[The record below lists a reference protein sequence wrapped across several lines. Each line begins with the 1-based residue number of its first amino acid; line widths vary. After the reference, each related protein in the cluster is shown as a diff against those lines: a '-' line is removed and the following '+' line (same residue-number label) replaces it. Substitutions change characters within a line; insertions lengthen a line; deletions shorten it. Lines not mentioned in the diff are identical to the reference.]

1 MGQLTGWSRPATVP
15 GGEIKMLSRPL
26 RWAIILIGAAIALN
40 YIDRGSVSVAA
51 PLIKDEFGLT
61 NERYGVIVSSFYW
74 TYVPALALAGWLA
87 DRMSVRLL
95 MALGV
100 ATWALATIGMGFVST
115 RLAGGVTGL
124 LLLRLMMG
132 LGEGV
137 AFPCG
142 SKLIA
147 RVPEGARGLA
157 NVSLSGGLALGP
169 LIGTLAGGAMMQLW
183 GWREMF
189 IVFGLATL
197 MWLVPWW
204 MARKGIEEGEGRDE
218 TAPENAAPLAAV
230 LREPTFWAITLL
242 QLAGSYAFYFIVGW
256 LPLWLVKAR
265 GFSIIDM
272 SLLTSVF
279 YVAQI
284 IGGTL
289 GAWVIDR
296 AIRNGGDGSKWRRR
310 TLFGAVAACVTG
322 LLLLPDIEGWLPL
335 IGLIAVTGFGYGP
348 VPNLLFVIGQ
358 TMAGPASAGRWVGV
372 QASLGNLSGVIGPVL
387 TGIIVDAAGY
397 RPAFIVTAGIV
408 GAGTIIFGLVVRR
421 IEPVR
426 W

>member
-1 MGQLTGWSRPATVP
+1 MISA
-15 GGEIKMLSRPL
+15 PL
-26 RWAIILIGAAIALN
+26 RWAIILIGVAIALN
-40 YIDRGSVSVAA
+40 YIDRGAVSVAA

-87 DRMSVRLL
+87 DRISVRLL

-100 ATWALATIGMGFVST
+100 AIWAVATIGMGFVGT
-115 RLAGGVTGL
+115 GVAGGVTGL
-124 LLLRLMMG
+124 LLLRLVMG

-157 NVSLSGGLALGP
+157 NVSLSGGLAVGP
-169 LIGTLAGGAMMQLW
+169 LIGTLGGGVIMAFW

-189 IVFGLATL
+189 IVFGLVTL
-197 MWLVPWW
+197 VWLVPWW
-204 MARKGIEEGEGRDE
+204 LARRGIEEGEGRHE
-218 TAPENAAPLAAV
+218 PSNLPAAPMRQV
-230 LREPTFWAITLL
+230 LRQPGFWAVTLL
-242 QLAGSYAFYFIVGW
+242 HLSGTFALYFIVGW

-272 SLLTSVF
+272 SLLTSIF
-279 YVAQI
+279 YISQI
-284 IGGTL
+284 VGGTL
-289 GAWVIDR
+289 GAWAIDR
-296 AIRNGGDGSKWRRR
+296 AIRRGGDGSLWRRR
-310 TLFGAVAACVTG
+310 MLFASVGACAAG
-322 LLLLPDIEGWLPL
+322 LLLLPDIQGWLPL
-335 IGLIAVTGFGYGP
+335 VALIAITGFGYGP

-358 TMAGPASAGRWVGV
+358 TMAGPDSAGRWIGV
-372 QASLGNLSGVIGPVL
+372 QTSLGNLSGVIGPVM

-397 RPAFIVTAGIV
+397 RPAFIATAAIV
-408 GAGTIIFGLVVRR
+408 ATGTLIFGLVVRR

-426 W
+426 WNVRA

>member
-1 MGQLTGWSRPATVP
+1 
-15 GGEIKMLSRPL
+15 MLSGPL

-40 YIDRGSVSVAA
+40 YIDRGAVSVAA
-51 PLIKDEFGLT
+51 PLIKDEFGLS

-100 ATWALATIGMGFVST
+100 ATWALATIGMGFVA
-115 RLAGGVTGL
+115 AGAVSSL
-124 LLLRLMMG
+124 LMLRLVMG

-157 NVSLSGGLALGP
+157 NISLSGGLALGP
-169 LIGTLAGGAMMQLW
+169 LIGTLMGGAIMHLW

-189 IVFGLATL
+189 IIFGAVTL
-197 MWLVPWW
+197 VWLVPWW
-204 MARKGIEEGEGRDE
+204 LARKGIEEGEGRSE
-218 TAPENAAPLAAV
+218 PAAAAPLAQV
-230 LREPTFWAITLL
+230 MRQRKFWAITLL
-242 QLAGSYAFYFIVGW
+242 HLAGTYPLYFIVGW

-265 GFSIIDM
+265 GYSIVDM

-284 IGGTL
+284 LGGTI
-289 GAWVIDR
+289 GAWAIDR
-296 AIRNGGDGSKWRRR
+296 AIRAGGDGSAWRRR
-310 TLFGAVAACVTG
+310 MLFGAVATCVGG
-322 LLLLPDIEGWLPL
+322 LLLLPGIQGWPL
-335 IGLIAVTGFGYGP
+335 LVTVIALTGFGYGP
-348 VPNLLFVIGQ
+348 VPNLLFVMGQ

-372 QASLGNLSGVIGPVL
+372 QTSLGNLSGIIGPVL
-387 TGIIVDAAGY
+387 TGVIVDAAGY
-397 RPAFIVTAGIV
+397 RPAFLVTAGV
-408 GAGTIIFGLVVRR
+408 VAVGTIVFGLVVRR
-421 IEPVR
+421 VEPVK
-426 W
+426 WA

>member
-1 MGQLTGWSRPATVP
+1 
-15 GGEIKMLSRPL
+15 MLSRPL

-40 YIDRGSVSVAA
+40 YIDRGAVSVAA

-100 ATWALATIGMGFVST
+100 ATWALATIGMGFTGAGV
-115 RLAGGVTGL
+115 AGGVTFL
-124 LLLRLMMG
+124 ILLRLLMG

-157 NVSLSGGLALGP
+157 NISLSGGLAVGP
-169 LIGTLAGGAMMQLW
+169 LIGTLGGGVIMKLW
-183 GWREMF
+183 GWQEMF
-189 IVFGLATL
+189 IIFGLVTL
-197 MWLVPWW
+197 LWLLPWW
-204 MARKGIEEGEGRDE
+204 LARAGIEEGEGK
-218 TAPENAAPLAAV
+218 TAPALEAATPLAAV
-230 LREPTFWAITLL
+230 LRQPGFWATTLL
-242 QLAGSYAFYFIVGW
+242 HLSATFPLYFIVGW

-272 SLLTSVF
+272 SLLTAVF
-279 YVAQI
+279 YIAQI
-284 IGGTL
+284 AGGTL
-289 GAWVIDR
+289 SAWAIDR
-296 AIRNGGDGSKWRRR
+296 AIRVGGDGSAWRRR
-310 TLFGAVAACVTG
+310 MLFGAVAACVTG
-322 LLLLPDIEGWLPL
+322 LLLLPDIQGWLPL
-335 IGLIAVTGFGYGP
+335 IALIAITGFGYGP

-372 QASLGNLSGVIGPVL
+372 QTSLGNLSGVIGPVM

-397 RPAFIVTAGIV
+397 RPAFIVTAAIV
-408 GAGTIIFGLVVRR
+408 ATGTLIFGLVVRR
-421 IEPVR
+421 IEPVK
-426 W
+426 WVN

>member
-1 MGQLTGWSRPATVP
+1 
-15 GGEIKMLSRPL
+15 MLSGPL

-40 YIDRGSVSVAA
+40 YIDRGAVSVAA

-87 DRMSVRLL
+87 DKMSVRLL

-100 ATWALATIGMGFVST
+100 ATWALATIGMGFVGT
-115 RLAGGVTGL
+115 GVAGGITGL
-124 LLLRLMMG
+124 LMLRLLMG

-147 RVPEGARGLA
+147 RVPEGARSLA

-169 LIGTLAGGAMMQLW
+169 LIGTLGGGFIMEFW

-189 IVFGLATL
+189 IIFGLVTL
-197 MWLVPWW
+197 VWLVPWW
-204 MARKGIEEGEGRDE
+204 LARRGIEEGEGKQEATLD
-218 TAPENAAPLAAV
+218 AAV
-230 LREPTFWAITLL
+230 PLGQVLRQPAFWAITLL
-242 QLAGSYAFYFIVGW
+242 HLAGTFGLYFIVGW

-284 IGGTL
+284 IGGTA
-289 GAWVIDR
+289 GAWLIDR
-296 AIRNGGDGSKWRRR
+296 AIRRGADGSVWRRR
-310 TLFGAVAACVTG
+310 MLFGSVFAYVAG
-322 LLLLPDIEGWLPL
+322 LMLLPEIQGWLPL
-335 IGLIAVTGFGYGP
+335 VTLIAITGFGYGP
-348 VPNLLFVIGQ
+348 LPNMLFVFGQ

-372 QASLGNLSGVIGPVL
+372 QTSIGNLSGIVGPVL

-397 RPAFIVTAGIV
+397 RPAFLMTAAV
-408 GAGTIIFGLVVRR
+408 VAGGTLIFARAVKR

-426 W
+426 WAS

>member
-1 MGQLTGWSRPATVP
+1 
-15 GGEIKMLSRPL
+15 MLSAPL

-40 YIDRGSVSVAA
+40 YIDRGAVSVAA

-100 ATWALATIGMGFVST
+100 AIWALATIGMGFVGGGM
-115 RLAGGVTGL
+115 AGGITGL
-124 LLLRLMMG
+124 LMLRLLMG

-157 NVSLSGGLALGP
+157 NISLSGGLALGP
-169 LIGTLAGGAMMQLW
+169 LIGTLAGGALMQLW
-183 GWREMF
+183 GWRTMF
-189 IVFGLATL
+189 IIFGLVTL
-197 MWLVPWW
+197 VWLVPWW
-204 MARKGIEEGEGRDE
+204 LARKGIEEGEGKGPALE
-218 TAPENAAPLAAV
+218 TEAAAPLSV
-230 LREPTFWAITLL
+230 MLRQPSFWAVTQLH
-242 QLAGSYAFYFIVGW
+242 LAGTFPLYFIVGW

-265 GFSIIDM
+265 GYSIVDM

-279 YVAQI
+279 FVAQI
-284 IGGTL
+284 LGGTV
-289 GAWVIDR
+289 GAWAIDR
-296 AIRNGGDGSKWRRR
+296 AIRAGGDGSAWRRNM
-310 TLFGAVAACVTG
+310 LFAAVATCVVG
-322 LLLLPDIEGWLPL
+322 LLLLPDIQGWPL
-335 IGLIAVTGFGYGP
+335 LITVIALTGFGYGP
-348 VPNLLFVIGQ
+348 MPNLLFVMGQ

-372 QASLGNLSGVIGPVL
+372 QASLGNLSGIVGPVV

-397 RPAFIVTAGIV
+397 RPAFIMTAAIV
-408 GAGTIIFGLVVRR
+408 ALGALVFGLAVRR

-426 W
+426 WSPA

>member
-1 MGQLTGWSRPATVP
+1 MISAA
-15 GGEIKMLSRPL
+15 L

-40 YIDRGSVSVAA
+40 YIDRGAVSVAA

-61 NERYGVIVSSFYW
+61 NERYGLIVSSFYW

-115 RLAGGVTGL
+115 GLAGGVTGL
-124 LLLRLMMG
+124 VMLRLLMG

-157 NVSLSGGLALGP
+157 NISLSGGLALGP
-169 LIGTLAGGAMMQLW
+169 LIGTLVGGAMMALW

-189 IVFGLATL
+189 MVFGLATL
-197 MWLVPWW
+197 VWLVPWW
-204 MARKGIEEGEGRDE
+204 LARRGIEEGEGREDTTTE
-218 TAPENAAPLAAV
+218 AAAPLALV
-230 LREPTFWAITLL
+230 LRQPSFWAVTLL
-242 QLAGSYAFYFIVGW
+242 HLSGTFALYFIVGW
-256 LPLWLVKAR
+256 LPLWLVKVR
-265 GFSIIDM
+265 GFSILDM

-284 IGGTL
+284 LGGTL
-289 GAWVIDR
+289 GAWAIDR
-296 AIRNGGDGSKWRRR
+296 AIRRGGDGSKWRRR
-310 TLFGAVAACVTG
+310 MLLMSVCACVIG
-322 LLLLPDIEGWLPL
+322 LLLLPDIQGWPL
-335 IGLIAVTGFGYGP
+335 LITLIAVTGFGYGP

-372 QASLGNLSGVIGPVL
+372 QTSLGNLSGVIGPVL

-397 RPAFIVTAGIV
+397 RPAFLMTAGVVTV
-408 GAGTIIFGLVVRR
+408 GTLIFLVAVPRVAP
-421 IEPVR
+421 IR
-426 W
+426 WQAA

>member
-1 MGQLTGWSRPATVP
+1 
-15 GGEIKMLSRPL
+15 MLSGPL

-40 YIDRGSVSVAA
+40 YIDRGAVSVAA
-51 PLIKDEFGLT
+51 PLIKDEFALT

-100 ATWALATIGMGFVST
+100 ATWAIATIGMGFVGT
-115 RLAGGVTGL
+115 GLAGGITGL
-124 LLLRLMMG
+124 LLLRLLMG

-169 LIGTLAGGAMMQLW
+169 LIGTLGGGAIMQLW

-189 IVFGLATL
+189 IVFGLITL
-197 MWLVPWW
+197 VWLVPWW
-204 MARKGIEEGEGRDE
+204 LARKGIEEGEGKGATVE
-218 TAPENAAPLAAV
+218 TAAVPLSV
-230 LREPTFWAITLL
+230 MLRQRSFWAVTQLH
-242 QLAGSYAFYFIVGW
+242 LAGTFPLYFIVGW

-265 GFSIIDM
+265 GYSIVDM

-279 YVAQI
+279 FVAQI
-284 IGGTL
+284 VGGTV
-289 GAWVIDR
+289 GAWAIDR
-296 AIRNGGDGSKWRRR
+296 AIRAGGDGSAWRRR
-310 TLFGAVAACVTG
+310 MLFAAVATCVAG
-322 LLLLPDIEGWLPL
+322 LLLLPEIQGWPL
-335 IGLIAVTGFGYGP
+335 LITVIALTGFGYGP
-348 VPNLLFVIGQ
+348 MPNLLFVIGQ

-372 QASLGNLSGVIGPVL
+372 QASLGNLSGIVGPVV

-397 RPAFIVTAGIV
+397 RPAFIMTAAIV
-408 GAGTIIFGLVVRR
+408 ALGALVFGLVVRR
-421 IEPVR
+421 IEPVQ
-426 W
+426 WAAVEKVA

>member
-1 MGQLTGWSRPATVP
+1 
-15 GGEIKMLSRPL
+15 MLSRPL

-40 YIDRGSVSVAA
+40 YIDRGAVSVAA

-87 DRMSVRLL
+87 DKMSVRLL

-100 ATWALATIGMGFVST
+100 ATWALATIGMGFVGT
-115 RLAGGVTGL
+115 GLAGGVTGL
-124 LLLRLMMG
+124 LMLRLVMG

-157 NVSLSGGLALGP
+157 NISLSGGLALGP
-169 LIGTLAGGAMMQLW
+169 LIGTLAGGIMMQLW

-197 MWLVPWW
+197 VWLVPWW
-204 MARKGIEEGEGRDE
+204 LARRGIEEGEGRYE
-218 TAPENAAPLAAV
+218 ESSTPAAPLGQV
-230 LREPTFWAITLL
+230 LRQPSFWAITVLHL
-242 QLAGSYAFYFIVGW
+242 TGTFALYFIVGW

-265 GFSIIDM
+265 GFSILDM

-279 YVAQI
+279 YIAQI
-284 IGGTL
+284 AGGSL
-289 GAWVIDR
+289 SAWAIDR
-296 AIRNGGDGSKWRRR
+296 AIRNGGNGSKWRRR
-310 TLFGAVAACVTG
+310 MLFASVGACVAG
-322 LLLLPDIEGWLPL
+322 LLLLPDIQGWPL
-335 IGLIAVTGFGYGP
+335 LVTLIAITGFGYGP

-358 TMAGPASAGRWVGV
+358 TMAGPASAGRWVGA
-372 QASLGNLSGVIGPVL
+372 QTSLGNLSGVIGPVL

-397 RPAFIVTAGIV
+397 RPAFVMTAAV
-408 GAGTIIFGLVVRR
+408 VATGTMIFGLVVRR

>member
-1 MGQLTGWSRPATVP
+1 MISAA
-15 GGEIKMLSRPL
+15 L

-40 YIDRGSVSVAA
+40 YIDRGAVSVAA

-61 NERYGVIVSSFYW
+61 NERYGLIVSSFYW
-74 TYVPALALAGWLA
+74 TYVPALAIAGWLA

-115 RLAGGVTGL
+115 GLAGGVTGL
-124 LLLRLMMG
+124 VMLRLLMG

-157 NVSLSGGLALGP
+157 NISLSGGLALGP
-169 LIGTLAGGAMMQLW
+169 LIGTLVGGAMMALW

-189 IVFGLATL
+189 MVFGLATL
-197 MWLVPWW
+197 VWLVPWW
-204 MARKGIEEGEGRDE
+204 LARRGIEEGEGREDTTTE
-218 TAPENAAPLAAV
+218 AAAPLALV
-230 LREPTFWAITLL
+230 LRQPSFWAVTLL
-242 QLAGSYAFYFIVGW
+242 HLSGTFALYFIVGW
-256 LPLWLVKAR
+256 LPLWLVKVR
-265 GFSIIDM
+265 GFSILDM

-284 IGGTL
+284 LGGTL
-289 GAWVIDR
+289 GAWAIDR
-296 AIRNGGDGSKWRRR
+296 AIRRGGDGSKWRRR
-310 TLFGAVAACVTG
+310 MLLMSVCACVIG
-322 LLLLPDIEGWLPL
+322 LLLLPDIQGWPL
-335 IGLIAVTGFGYGP
+335 LITLIAVTGFGYGP

-372 QASLGNLSGVIGPVL
+372 QTSLGNLSGVIGPVL

-397 RPAFIVTAGIV
+397 RPAFLMTAGVVTV
-408 GAGTIIFGLVVRR
+408 GTLIFLVAVPRVAP
-421 IEPVR
+421 IR
-426 W
+426 WQAA

>member
-1 MGQLTGWSRPATVP
+1 MISAA
-15 GGEIKMLSRPL
+15 L

-40 YIDRGSVSVAA
+40 YIDRGAVSVAA

-61 NERYGVIVSSFYW
+61 NERYGLIVSSFYW

-115 RLAGGVTGL
+115 GLAGGVTGL
-124 LLLRLMMG
+124 VMLRLLMG

-157 NVSLSGGLALGP
+157 NISLSGGLALGP
-169 LIGTLAGGAMMQLW
+169 LIGTLVGGAMMALW

-189 IVFGLATL
+189 MVFGLATL
-197 MWLVPWW
+197 VWLVPWW
-204 MARKGIEEGEGRDE
+204 LARRGIEEGEGREDTTTE
-218 TAPENAAPLAAV
+218 AAAPLAQV
-230 LREPTFWAITLL
+230 LRQPSFWAVTLL
-242 QLAGSYAFYFIVGW
+242 HLSGTFALYFIVGW
-256 LPLWLVKAR
+256 LPLWLVKVR
-265 GFSIIDM
+265 GFSILDM

-284 IGGTL
+284 LGGTL
-289 GAWVIDR
+289 GAWAIDR
-296 AIRNGGDGSKWRRR
+296 AIRRGGDGSKWRRR
-310 TLFGAVAACVTG
+310 MLLMSVCACVIG
-322 LLLLPDIEGWLPL
+322 LLLLPDIQGWPL
-335 IGLIAVTGFGYGP
+335 LITLIAVTGFGYGP

-372 QASLGNLSGVIGPVL
+372 QTSLGNLSGVIGPVL

-397 RPAFIVTAGIV
+397 RPAFLMTAGVVTV
-408 GAGTIIFGLVVRR
+408 GTLIFLVAVPRVAP
-421 IEPVR
+421 IR
-426 W
+426 WQAA

>member
-1 MGQLTGWSRPATVP
+1 MISA
-15 GGEIKMLSRPL
+15 PL
-26 RWAIILIGAAIALN
+26 RWAIVLIGVAIALN
-40 YIDRGSVSVAA
+40 YIDRGAVSVAA
-51 PLIKDEFGLT
+51 PLIKDEFALT

-100 ATWALATIGMGFVST
+100 ATWAIATIGMGFVGT
-115 RLAGGVTGL
+115 GVAGGVTGL
-124 LLLRLMMG
+124 LLLRLLMG

-157 NVSLSGGLALGP
+157 NVSLSGGLAVGP
-169 LIGTLAGGAMMQLW
+169 LIGTLGGGVIMAFW

-189 IVFGLATL
+189 IVFGVVTL
-197 MWLVPWW
+197 LWLVPWW
-204 MARKGIEEGEGRDE
+204 LARRGIEEGEGRHE
-218 TAPENAAPLAAV
+218 IAAQPAAPLAAV
-230 LREPTFWAITLL
+230 LRQPAFWAVT
-242 QLAGSYAFYFIVGW
+242 QLHLSGTFALYFIVGW

-265 GFSIIDM
+265 GYSILDM
-272 SLLTSVF
+272 SLLTAVF

-284 IGGTL
+284 LGGTL
-289 GAWVIDR
+289 GAWAIDR
-296 AIRNGGDGSKWRRR
+296 AIRRGGDGSLWRRR
-310 TLFGAVAACVTG
+310 MLFGSVAACVIG
-322 LLLLPDIEGWLPL
+322 LLLLPDIHGWLPL
-335 IGLIAVTGFGYGP
+335 ITLIAITGFGYGP

-358 TMAGPASAGRWVGV
+358 TMAGPDSAGRWVGV
-372 QASLGNLSGVIGPVL
+372 QTSLGNLSGVIGPVM

-397 RPAFIVTAGIV
+397 RPAFIATAVIV
-408 GAGTIIFGLVVRR
+408 AAGTLIFGLVVRR

-426 W
+426 WPA

>member
-1 MGQLTGWSRPATVP
+1 MLTRPDWPTTVP
-15 GGEIKMLSRPL
+15 AGENVMLSGPL

-40 YIDRGSVSVAA
+40 YIDRGAVSVAA

-100 ATWALATIGMGFVST
+100 ATWALATIGMGFVASG
-115 RLAGGVTGL
+115 AVTAL
-124 LLLRLMMG
+124 LLLRLLMG

-157 NVSLSGGLALGP
+157 NISLSGGLALGP
-169 LIGTLAGGAMMQLW
+169 LIGTLAGGAIMEVW

-189 IVFGLATL
+189 IIFGAVTL
-197 MWLVPWW
+197 LWLVPWW
-204 MARKGIEEGEGRDE
+204 LARRGIEEGEGKGE
-218 TAPENAAPLAAV
+218 AVGTAAPLAAV
-230 LREPTFWAITLL
+230 LRQKNFWAITLL
-242 QLAGSYAFYFIVGW
+242 HLAGTFPLYFIVGW

-265 GFSIIDM
+265 GFSIVDM

-279 YVAQI
+279 YIAQI
-284 IGGTL
+284 AGGTVS
-289 GAWVIDR
+289 AWAIDR
-296 AIRNGGDGSKWRRR
+296 AIRSGGDGSTWRRWM
-310 TLFGAVAACVTG
+310 LFAAVATCVVG
-322 LLLLPDIEGWLPL
+322 LMLLPDIQGWPL
-335 IGLIAVTGFGYGP
+335 LITVIALTGFGYGP
-348 VPNLLFVIGQ
+348 MPNLLFVMGQ

-372 QASLGNLSGVIGPVL
+372 QTSLGNLSGIIGPVM

-397 RPAFIVTAGIV
+397 RPAFLVTAAIV
-408 GAGTIIFGLVVRR
+408 AAGTLVFGLVVRR
-421 IEPVR
+421 VEPVR
-426 W
+426 WG

>member
-1 MGQLTGWSRPATVP
+1 
-15 GGEIKMLSRPL
+15 MLSGPL

-40 YIDRGSVSVAA
+40 YIDRGAVSVAA

-100 ATWALATIGMGFVST
+100 ATWALATIGMGFVGT
-115 RLAGGVTGL
+115 GLAGGVTGL
-124 LLLRLMMG
+124 LLLRLLMG

-157 NVSLSGGLALGP
+157 NISLSGGLALGP

-197 MWLVPWW
+197 VWLVPWW
-204 MARKGIEEGEGRDE
+204 LARRGIEEGEGRHAE
-218 TAPENAAPLAAV
+218 TPENAAPLAAV
-230 LREPTFWAITLL
+230 LRQPTFWAITLL
-242 QLAGSYAFYFIVGW
+242 HLAGTFALYFIVGW

-265 GFSIIDM
+265 GYSIIDM

-279 YVAQI
+279 YIAQI
-284 IGGTL
+284 AGGTL
-289 GAWVIDR
+289 GAWAIDR

-310 TLFGAVAACVTG
+310 MLFCSVAACVTG
-322 LLLLPDIEGWLPL
+322 LLLLPDIQGWLPL
-335 IGLIAVTGFGYGP
+335 ISLIAITGFGYGP

-372 QASLGNLSGVIGPVL
+372 QTSLGNLSGVIGPVM

-397 RPAFIVTAGIV
+397 RPAFIVTAAIV
-408 GAGTIIFGLVVRR
+408 GTGTLIFGLVVRR

-426 W
+426 WAPA

>member
-1 MGQLTGWSRPATVP
+1 
-15 GGEIKMLSRPL
+15 MLSGPL

-40 YIDRGSVSVAA
+40 YIDRGAVSVAA

-87 DRMSVRLL
+87 DKISVRLL

-100 ATWALATIGMGFVST
+100 ATWALATIGMGFVGT
-115 RLAGGVTGL
+115 GVAGGVTGL
-124 LLLRLMMG
+124 LLLRLIMG

-157 NVSLSGGLALGP
+157 NISLSGGLALGP
-169 LIGTLAGGAMMQLW
+169 LIGTLAGGAIMQLW

-197 MWLVPWW
+197 VWLVPWW
-204 MARKGIEEGEGRDE
+204 LARRGIEEGEGRHDD
-218 TAPENAAPLAAV
+218 APGNAAPLAPARLVDV
-230 LREPTFWAITLL
+230 LRQPAFWAVTLL
-242 QLAGSYAFYFIVGW
+242 HLSGTFALYFIVGW

-272 SLLTSVF
+272 TLLTSVF
-279 YVAQI
+279 YIAQI
-284 IGGTL
+284 AGGTL
-289 GAWVIDR
+289 GAWAIDR
-296 AIRNGGDGSKWRRR
+296 AIRRGGNGSMWRRR
-310 TLFGAVAACVTG
+310 MLFASVSASVVG
-322 LLLLPDIEGWLPL
+322 LLLLPDIEGWVPL
-335 IGLIAVTGFGYGP
+335 ITLIAITGFGYGP

-372 QASLGNLSGVIGPVL
+372 QTSIGNLSGIIGPVM

-397 RPAFIVTAGIV
+397 RPAFIVTAAIV
-408 GAGTIIFGLVVRR
+408 GLGTLIFGLAVRR

-426 W
+426 WAPA